1 MEIFLPKLF
10 VESIYAIDLDLL
22 KEHNIKGL
30 ILDVDNTLVAQ
41 YVEKPDDR
49 LIVWIDNLR
58 ENNIKMC
65 IVSNGAPERVNK
77 FNEDLNLYVISKA
90 RKPSKK
96 GFLKAL
102 EIMDLSTNEVA
113 VVGDQLF
120 TDMLGGNRL
129 NMFTILVKMIDKK
142 EELFV
147 HLKRYL
153 EKAVLILAKRI

>member
-1 MEIFLPKLF
+1 MEIFLPKLS
-10 VESIYAIDLDLL
+10 VESVYSIDLDLL
-22 KEHNIKGL
+22 KENNIKGL

-41 YVEKPDDR
+41 YVAKADDK
-49 LIVWIDNLR
+49 LIGWINNLK

-65 IVSNGAPERVNK
+65 IVSNGSPKRVK
-77 FNEDLNLYVISKA
+77 IFNEDLNLYVISKA

-102 EIMDLSTNEVA
+102 EIMNLQPYEVA

-129 NMFTILVKMIDKK
+129 NMFTILVKMIDPR
-142 EELFV
+142 EEFFV

-153 EKAVLILAKRI
+153 EKAVLLLANRL

>member
-1 MEIFLPKLF
+1 MEIFLPRLSL
-10 VESIYAIDLDLL
+10 ESVYDINLVLL
-22 KEHNIKGL
+22 KENNIKGL

-41 YVEKPDDR
+41 YVAKPDDR
-49 LIVWIDNLR
+49 LIGWINNLR
-58 ENNIKMC
+58 ENNIRMC
-65 IVSNGAPERVNK
+65 IVSNGSPERVK
-77 FNEDLNLYVISKA
+77 EFNRDLGLHVISKA
-90 RKPSKK
+90 RKPCKK

-102 EIMDLSTNEVA
+102 EIMNLDTCEVA

-129 NMFTILVKMIDKK
+129 NMFTILVKMIDSR

-153 EKAVLILAKRI
+153 EKAVLVLANRS

>member
-1 MEIFLPKLF
+1 LEIFLPKLF
-10 VESIYAIDLDLL
+10 VESVYDIDLALL
-22 KEHNIKGL
+22 KENNIKGL

-41 YVEKPDDR
+41 YVATPDDK
-49 LIVWIDNLR
+49 LISWINNLK

-65 IVSNGAPERVNK
+65 IVSNGSPKRVKVFNK
-77 FNEDLNLYVISKA
+77 DLNLHVISKA

-102 EIMDLSTNEVA
+102 EIMDLGTNEVA

-129 NMFTILVKMIDKK
+129 NMFTILVKMIDPR
-142 EELFV
+142 EEFFV

-153 EKAVLILAKRI
+153 ERAVLVYLSRR